1 MLLQPELRNKLK
13 RTAYFNVMKIR
24 RKKKKKR
31 KKSLGVTL
39 NGKRRKKRRR
49 NVLYTRYIKT

>member
-24 RKKKKKR
+24 RKKKKR